1 MPGTRNDSKFWIS
14 PSACVTFAM
23 MLLLLPIRWILAA
36 AVAAM
41 FHEFCHIA
49 AVLLCGGNFYGLR
62 VGSNGAILTAEE
74 MSSGRTLLCT
84 IAGPLGSLF
93 LLLFVRWFPRIAFC
107 GAVQGMYNLLPIY
120 PLDGGRAIR
129 CFLQMWFPQYVDNLF
144 MIIQKFS
151 LLTIGLLAIY
161 VSIFRRLGM
170 IPLVFFLA
178 LWLRSKKDLAN
189 AMGSGYN
196 IGDIDKGVRL

>member
-1 MPGTRNDSKFWIS
+1 MPGTRNDRKLLIS
-14 PSACVTFAM
+14 PSACITFAM
-23 MLLLLPIRWILAA
+23 MFLLLPIRWILAA

-41 FHEFCHIA
+41 FHEFYHIA
-49 AVLLCGGNFYGLR
+49 AVLLCGGNFHGLR
-62 VGSNGAILTAEE
+62 IGSNGAILAAEE
-74 MSSGRTLLCT
+74 MSSRRTLLCT

-93 LLLFVRWFPRIAFC
+93 LLLFLRWSPRIAFC

-129 CFLQMWFPQYVDNLF
+129 CALQMWFPKYADNLF

-151 LLTIGLLAIY
+151 LFTIGLLAIY
-161 VSIFRRLGM
+161 LSMFRHLGM
-170 IPLVFFLA
+170 MPVVFFIV

-196 IGDIDKGVRL
+196 IGYIDKGVRL